1 VTLRCLDRRGE
12 GESCASDVSNP
23 YENVSE
29 TYGAVDGVLLT
40 SPFPANS
47 LPGRLAGSENSL
59 PGSEIGSQVIDFAVF
74 MLENRE
80 KFPVIPG
87 QQGKSSTSRV
97 RADRVTAEKGWRQ
110 TADLALFDTVQHE
123 VEDIEV
129 AEPAR
134 RRDALVFGGQPPRHD
149 KGHALLAETA
159 MRAQTMA
166 GEPR

>member
-1 VTLRCLDRRGE
+1 MRTFQKHTVL
-12 GESCASDVSNP
+12 SMVS
-23 YENVSE
+23 S
-29 TYGAVDGVLLT
+29 
-40 SPFPANS
+40 SPPPS
-47 LPGRLAGSENSL
+47 LPIPCQAAWQGARIPCRAPKS
-59 PGSEIGSQVIDFAVF
+59 GSQVI